1 MHQVVLT
8 LNNREWIGAVTI
20 FPSGSRWRVFR
31 FRRNANGAAHVLLL
45 ASDLIQYMSG
55 FAPHAE
61 LGIDGM
67 A

>member
-1 MHQVVLT
+1 VVFNLKGRQWVGQTWNRSFEYDTEFKFHLT
-8 LNNREWIGAVTI
+8 PKGD
-20 FPSGSRWRVFR
+20 
-31 FRRNANGAAHVLLL
+31 AHALLL
-45 ASDLIQYMSG
+45 ASDLVQHMCG